1 MGITLKLRKTRKVGI
16 MSIPFGFAPGSDDN
30 NELADMLENMGRML
44 RNGGDPS
51 GGSVNWT
58 SAHTASEQ
66 ALKKAGDPA
75 INEVDNEKL
84 RVAADL
90 ADLWLNDATTLPS
103 AGHTINGVTRDQW
116 LASTFDSW
124 KVVVQPV
131 ADAMAGVMTGMLP
144 SGNDAGSINI
154 PDELL
159 SSLPD
164 EVAANLRET
173 LASPDFAAIT
183 GPLMAMAKSMG
194 ATMFGTQFGQ
204 ALGQMTTEVLSNSD
218 VGIPLNASGRP
229 GLVISNANEFIKGL
243 SIDESEARLY
253 ITLRELAHQRLFNAA
268 PWIQSQL
275 MAAISDYARG
285 VKIDTGA
292 IEQAMTQI
300 DPTDPDSINNMM
312 ASSLF
317 EPTQTPEQIAALTR
331 IELLLALIEGWVT
344 VVVTQAAGTRLQ
356 SAGALEEVFRRR
368 RGAGGPAEKVF
379 GGLIGLEMR
388 PRRMREAAAL
398 WQRLADTQGIA
409 ARDNLWS
416 HPDLL
421 PRDSDIDDIDA
432 FLLAGTEDLMA
443 ELNKAI
449 ESSKD
454 DPEDDS

>member
-1 MGITLKLRKTRKVGI
+1 
-16 MSIPFGFAPGSDDN
+16 MSMPFGFAPGGDDN

-58 SAHTASEQ
+58 TAHTSSEQ
-66 ALKKAGDPA
+66 VLQKAGDPA
-75 INEVDNEKL
+75 IADADNEKL
-84 RVAADL
+84 RAAADI

-103 AGHTINGVTRDQW
+103 AGHTINGVTRTQW

-124 KVVVQPV
+124 KLVVQPV
-131 ADAMAGVMTGMLP
+131 ADAMSNVMTGMLP
-144 SGNDAGSINI
+144 SGDEAGTINI

-218 VGIPLNASGRP
+218 VGIPLNASGKP
-229 GLVISNANEFIKGL
+229 GLVISNTNAFIHGL
-243 SIDESEARLY
+243 SIDDSQARIY
-253 ITLRELAHQRLFNAA
+253 ITLRELAHQRLFAAA

-285 VKIDTGA
+285 VKIDTSA
-292 IEQAMTQI
+292 IEAAMTQI

-312 ASSLF
+312 TSSLF

-356 SAGALEEVFRRR
+356 SAAALEEVFRRR
-368 RGAGGPAEKVF
+368 RAAGGPAEKVF

-398 WQRLADTQGIA
+398 WQRLADTQGVA
-409 ARDNLWS
+409 ARDALWS

-421 PRDSDIDDIDA
+421 PRDSDIDNIDA
-432 FLLAGTEDLMA
+432 FLATGTEDLMA

-449 ESSKD
+449 EGSKE
-454 DPEDDS
+454 DPLNES

>member
-1 MGITLKLRKTRKVGI
+1 
-16 MSIPFGFAPGSDDN
+16 MSMPFGFAPGGDDN

-58 SAHTASEQ
+58 SAHAASDQ
-66 ALKKAGDPA
+66 ALNKSGDPA
-75 INEVDNEKL
+75 INESENEKL
-84 RVAADL
+84 RSAADL
-90 ADLWLNDATTLPS
+90 ADLWLNDATTIPS
-103 AGHTINGVTRDQW
+103 AGHTINGVTRTQW

-124 KVVVQPV
+124 KIVVQPV
-131 ADAMAGVMTGMLP
+131 ADAMAGVMTGILP
-144 SGNDAGSINI
+144 SGSDAGTINI
-154 PDELL
+154 PEELL

-218 VGIPLNASGRP
+218 VGIPLNASGKP
-229 GLVISNANEFIKGL
+229 GLVISNTNAFIQGL

-253 ITLRELAHQRLFNAA
+253 ITLRELAHQRLFTAA

-275 MAAISDYARG
+275 MAAISSYARG
-285 VKIDTGA
+285 VKIDTSA

-300 DPTDPDSINNMM
+300 DPSNLDSINSMM
-312 ASSLF
+312 TSSLF
-317 EPTQTPEQIAALTR
+317 EPTQTPEQLAALTR

-344 VVVTQAAGTRLQ
+344 VVVTKAAGTRLQ
-356 SAGALEEVFRRR
+356 SVGALEEVFRRR
-368 RGAGGPAEKVF
+368 RAAGGPAEKVF

-398 WQRLADTQGIA
+398 WQRLAETQGIA
-409 ARDNLWS
+409 ARDALWS

-421 PRDSDIDDIDA
+421 PRDSDIDDIDT
-432 FLLAGTEDLMA
+432 FLATGTEDLMA

-449 ESSKD
+449 ESAKE
-454 DPEDDS
+454 DPDQNH

>member
-1 MGITLKLRKTRKVGI
+1 MGITLKRRKTRKVGI
-16 MSIPFGFAPGSDDN
+16 MSIPFGFAPGGDGN

-58 SAHTASEQ
+58 SAHTASAQ
-66 ALKKAGDPA
+66 ALKSAGDPA
-75 INEVDNEKL
+75 ITPNDQERL
-84 RVAADL
+84 RTAANV
-90 ADLWLNDATTLPS
+90 ADLWLNGATALPS
-103 AGHTINGVTRDQW
+103 AGHTINAVTRTEW
-116 LASTFDSW
+116 LATTFDSW

-131 ADAMAGVMTGMLP
+131 ADGVASVMTGMLP
-144 SGNDAGSINI
+144 AGNEAGSINI
-154 PDELL
+154 PEELL
-159 SSLPD
+159 ASLPD

-173 LASPDFAAIT
+173 LGSADFAAIT

-218 VGIPLNASGRP
+218 IGIPLNASGKP
-229 GLVISNANEFIKGL
+229 GLVVTNVDAFIKGL
-243 SIDESEARLY
+243 SIDESDARVY
-253 ITLRELAHQRLFNAA
+253 VTLRELAHQRLFAAA

-275 MAAISDYARG
+275 LAAISDYARG
-285 VKIDTGA
+285 VKIDTAA

-300 DPTDPDSINNMM
+300 DPANPESINEMM
-312 ASSLF
+312 TSSLF
-317 EPTQTPEQIAALTR
+317 EPTQTSEQIAALTR

-344 VVVTQAAGTRLQ
+344 VVVTDAAGARLP
-356 SAGALEEVFRRR
+356 SARALEEVFRRR
-368 RGAGGPAEKVF
+368 RAAGGPAEKVF

-388 PRRMREAAAL
+388 PRRMREASAL
-398 WQRLADTQGIA
+398 WQRMAETQGIE

-432 FLLAGTEDLMA
+432 FLSTGSEDLMA

-449 ESSKD
+449 ESATEES
-454 DPEDDS
+454 EES

>member
-1 MGITLKLRKTRKVGI
+1 MKLRKTRKVGI
-16 MSIPFGFAPGSDDN
+16 MSIPFGFAPGGDGN

-58 SAHTASEQ
+58 SAHTASDQ
-66 ALKKAGDPA
+66 ALQTAGDPE
-75 INEVDNEKL
+75 ITPSDQERL
-84 RVAADL
+84 RAAADI
-90 ADLWLNDATTLPS
+90 ADLWLNGATALPS
-103 AGHTINGVTRDQW
+103 AGHTINAVTRTEW
-116 LASTFDSW
+116 LATTFDSW

-131 ADAMAGVMTGMLP
+131 ADGVASVMTGMLP
-144 SGNDAGSINI
+144 AGNETGTINI
-154 PDELL
+154 PEELL

-173 LASPDFAAIT
+173 LGSADFAAIT

-218 VGIPLNASGRP
+218 IGIPLNASGKP
-229 GLVISNANEFIKGL
+229 GLVVTNVDAFIKGL
-243 SIDESEARLY
+243 SIDESDARVY
-253 ITLRELAHQRLFNAA
+253 VTLRELAHQRLFAAA

-275 MAAISDYARG
+275 LAAISDYARG
-285 VKIDTGA
+285 VKIDTAA

-300 DPTDPDSINNMM
+300 DPANPESINQMM
-312 ASSLF
+312 TSSLF

-344 VVVTQAAGTRLQ
+344 VVVTDAAGARLP
-356 SAGALEEVFRRR
+356 SAAALEEVFRRR
-368 RGAGGPAEKVF
+368 RAAGGPAEKVF

-388 PRRMREAAAL
+388 PRRMREATSL
-398 WQRLADTQGIA
+398 WQRMAQTQGIE

-432 FLLAGTEDLMA
+432 FLATGSEDLMA

-449 ESSKD
+449 ESATEES
-454 DPEDDS
+454 EES

>member
-116 LASTFDSW
+116 IASTFDSW

-144 SGNDAGSINI
+144 SGSDAGSINI

-398 WQRLADTQGIA
+398 WQRLTDTQGIA

-454 DPEDDS
+454 DPEDNS

>member
-1 MGITLKLRKTRKVGI
+1 
-16 MSIPFGFAPGSDDN
+16 MSMPFGFAPGGDDN

-51 GGSVNWT
+51 GGSVNWS
-58 SAHTASEQ
+58 SAHSASEQ
-66 ALKKAGDPA
+66 ALKKSGDPD
-75 INEVDNEKL
+75 ISESDNDKL
-84 RVAADL
+84 RAAADL
-90 ADLWLNDATTLPS
+90 ADLWLNDATTIPS
-103 AGHTINGVTRDQW
+103 AGHTINGVTRSQW

-131 ADAMAGVMTGMLP
+131 ADAMSAVMTGMLP
-144 SGNDAGSINI
+144 AGNDAGSVNI

-159 SSLPD
+159 SSLP
-164 EVAANLRET
+164 EEIAANLRET
-173 LASPDFAAIT
+173 LSSPDFAAIT

-204 ALGQMTTEVLSNSD
+204 ALGQMTMEVLSNSD
-218 VGIPLNASGRP
+218 VGIPLNTAGKP
-229 GLVISNANEFIKGL
+229 GLVISNANSFIQGL

-253 ITLRELAHQRLFNAA
+253 LTLRELAHQRLFTAA

-285 VKIDTGA
+285 VKIDTSA
-292 IEQAMTQI
+292 IESAIAQI
-300 DPTDPDSINNMM
+300 DPTNPDSIDAMM

-317 EPTQTPEQIAALTR
+317 EPTKTPEQTAALTR
-331 IELLLALIEGWVT
+331 IELLLALIEGWVN
-344 VVVTQAAGTRLQ
+344 VVVTDAAASRLK

-368 RGAGGPAEKVF
+368 RAAGGPAEKVF

-398 WQRLADTQGIA
+398 WQNLAATQGVA
-409 ARDNLWS
+409 ARDALWA

-432 FLLAGTEDLMA
+432 FLATGSEDLMS

-454 DPEDDS
+454 EPEANA

>member
-1 MGITLKLRKTRKVGI
+1 
-16 MSIPFGFAPGSDDN
+16 MSIPFGFAPGGDEN

-58 SAHTASEQ
+58 SAHTASDQ
-66 ALKKAGDPA
+66 ALNKAGDPA
-75 INEVDNEKL
+75 INESDNEKL
-84 RVAADL
+84 RAAADL
-90 ADLWLNDATTLPS
+90 ADLWLNDATTIPS
-103 AGHTINGVTRDQW
+103 AGHTINGVTRTQW

-154 PDELL
+154 PEELL

-218 VGIPLNASGRP
+218 VGIPLNASGKP
-229 GLVISNANEFIKGL
+229 GLVISNTNAFIKGL

-253 ITLRELAHQRLFNAA
+253 ITLRELAHQRLFTAA

-285 VKIDTGA
+285 VKIDTSA

-300 DPTDPDSINNMM
+300 DPSNPDSINSMM
-312 ASSLF
+312 TSSLF
-317 EPTQTPEQIAALTR
+317 EPTQTPEQVAALTR

-368 RGAGGPAEKVF
+368 RAAGGPAEKVF

-398 WQRLADTQGIA
+398 WQRLAETQGIA
-409 ARDNLWS
+409 ARDALWS

-432 FLLAGTEDLMA
+432 FLATGTEDLMA

-449 ESSKD
+449 ESAKE
-454 DPEDDS
+454 DPENNG

>member
-1 MGITLKLRKTRKVGI
+1 MKLRKTRKVGI
-16 MSIPFGFAPGSDDN
+16 MSIPFGFAPGGDGN

-58 SAHTASEQ
+58 SAHTASDQ
-66 ALKKAGDPA
+66 ALQTAGDPE
-75 INEVDNEKL
+75 ITPSDQERL
-84 RVAADL
+84 RAAADI
-90 ADLWLNDATTLPS
+90 ADLWLNGATALPS
-103 AGHTINGVTRDQW
+103 AGHTINAVTRTEW
-116 LASTFDSW
+116 LATTFDSW

-131 ADAMAGVMTGMLP
+131 ADGVASVMTGMLP
-144 SGNDAGSINI
+144 AGNETGTINI
-154 PDELL
+154 PEELL

-173 LASPDFAAIT
+173 LGSADFAAIT

-218 VGIPLNASGRP
+218 IGIPLNASGKP
-229 GLVISNANEFIKGL
+229 GLVVTNVDAFIKGL
-243 SIDESEARLY
+243 SIDESDARVY
-253 ITLRELAHQRLFNAA
+253 VTLRELAHQRLFAAA

-275 MAAISDYARG
+275 LAAISDYARG
-285 VKIDTGA
+285 VKIDTAA

-300 DPTDPDSINNMM
+300 DPANPESINQMM
-312 ASSLF
+312 TSSLF

-344 VVVTQAAGTRLQ
+344 VVVTDAAGARLP
-356 SAGALEEVFRRR
+356 SAAALEEVFRRR
-368 RGAGGPAEKVF
+368 RAAGGPAEKVF

-388 PRRMREAAAL
+388 PRRMREATSL
-398 WQRLADTQGIA
+398 WQRMAQTQGIE

-421 PRDSDIDDIDA
+421 PRDSDIDDIEA
-432 FLLAGTEDLMA
+432 FLATGSEDLMA

-449 ESSKD
+449 ESATEES
-454 DPEDDS
+454 EES

>member
-1 MGITLKLRKTRKVGI
+1 
-16 MSIPFGFAPGSDDN
+16 
-30 NELADMLENMGRML
+30 
-44 RNGGDPS
+44 
-51 GGSVNWT
+51 
-58 SAHTASEQ
+58 
-66 ALKKAGDPA
+66 
-75 INEVDNEKL
+75 
-84 RVAADL
+84 
-90 ADLWLNDATTLPS
+90 
-103 AGHTINGVTRDQW
+103 
-116 LASTFDSW
+116 
-124 KVVVQPV
+124 
-131 ADAMAGVMTGMLP
+131 MLP
-144 SGNDAGSINI
+144 SGNDAGTINI
-154 PDELL
+154 PEELL

-218 VGIPLNASGRP
+218 VGIPLNASGKP
-229 GLVISNANEFIKGL
+229 GLVISNTNAFIQGL

-253 ITLRELAHQRLFNAA
+253 ITLRELAHQRLFTAA

-285 VKIDTGA
+285 VKIDTSA
-292 IEQAMTQI
+292 IEEAMTQI
-300 DPTDPDSINNMM
+300 DPTNPDSINSMM
-312 ASSLF
+312 TSSLF
-317 EPTQTPEQIAALTR
+317 EPTQTPEQVAALTR

-344 VVVTQAAGTRLQ
+344 VVVTAAAGTRLQ

-368 RGAGGPAEKVF
+368 RAAGGPAEKVF

-398 WQRLADTQGIA
+398 WQRLAETQGVA
-409 ARDNLWS
+409 ARDALWS

-432 FLLAGTEDLMA
+432 FLATGTEDLMA

-449 ESSKD
+449 ESSKE
-454 DPEDDS
+454 DPEDNE

>member
-1 MGITLKLRKTRKVGI
+1 
-16 MSIPFGFAPGSDDN
+16 MSMPFGFAPGGDDN

-58 SAHTASEQ
+58 SAHTASDQ

-75 INEVDNEKL
+75 ISESDNDKL
-84 RVAADL
+84 RSAADL
-90 ADLWLNDATTLPS
+90 ADLWLNDATTIPS
-103 AGHTINGVTRDQW
+103 AGHTINGVTRNQW

-124 KVVVQPV
+124 KLVVQPV
-131 ADAMAGVMTGMLP
+131 ADAMSGVMTGMLP
-144 SGNDAGSINI
+144 SGNDLGTINI
-154 PDELL
+154 PEELL

-218 VGIPLNASGRP
+218 VGIPLNASGKP
-229 GLVISNANEFIKGL
+229 GLVISNTNAFIQGL

-253 ITLRELAHQRLFNAA
+253 ITLRELAHQRLFTAA

-285 VKIDTGA
+285 VKIDTSA
-292 IEQAMTQI
+292 IEEAMTQI
-300 DPTDPDSINNMM
+300 DPTNPDSINSMM
-312 ASSLF
+312 TSSLF
-317 EPTQTPEQIAALTR
+317 EPTQTPEQVAALTR

-368 RGAGGPAEKVF
+368 RAAGGPAEKVF

-398 WQRLADTQGIA
+398 WQRLAETQGIA
-409 ARDNLWS
+409 ARDALWS

-432 FLLAGTEDLMA
+432 FLATGTEDLMA

-449 ESSKD
+449 ESSKE
-454 DPEDDS
+454 DPDQNS

>member
-1 MGITLKLRKTRKVGI
+1 
-16 MSIPFGFAPGSDDN
+16 MSMPFGFAPGGDDN

-58 SAHTASEQ
+58 SAHTASDQ
-66 ALKKAGDPA
+66 VLQKAGDPS
-75 INEVDNEKL
+75 INDSDTEKL
-84 RVAADL
+84 RTAADL
-90 ADLWLNDATTLPS
+90 ADLWLNDATTIPS
-103 AGHTINGVTRDQW
+103 AGHTINGVTRTQW

-124 KVVVQPV
+124 KLVVQPV
-131 ADAMAGVMTGMLP
+131 ADAMSGVMTGLLP
-144 SGNDAGSINI
+144 SGNESGSLNI
-154 PDELL
+154 PEELL

-218 VGIPLNASGRP
+218 VGIPLNASGKP
-229 GLVISNANEFIKGL
+229 GLVISNANQFVSGL
-243 SIDESEARLY
+243 SIDESEALLY
-253 ITLRELAHQRLFNAA
+253 ITLRELAHQRLFTAA

-285 VKIDTGA
+285 VKIDTSA
-292 IEQAMTQI
+292 IEAAMTQI
-300 DPTDPDSINNMM
+300 DPSDPESINSMM
-312 ASSLF
+312 TSSLF
-317 EPTQTPEQIAALTR
+317 EPTQTPEQVAALTR

-368 RGAGGPAEKVF
+368 RAAGGPAEKVF

-398 WQRLADTQGIA
+398 WQRLADTQGIS
-409 ARDNLWS
+409 ARDALWS

-432 FLLAGTEDLMA
+432 FLATGTEDLMA
-443 ELNKAI
+443 ELNMAI
-449 ESSKD
+449 ESAKE
-454 DPEDDS
+454 DPEKDS

>member
-1 MGITLKLRKTRKVGI
+1 
-16 MSIPFGFAPGSDDN
+16 MSMPFGFAPGGDDN

-58 SAHTASEQ
+58 TAHTSSEQ
-66 ALKKAGDPA
+66 VLQKAGDPA
-75 INEVDNEKL
+75 IADADNEKL
-84 RVAADL
+84 RAAADI

-103 AGHTINGVTRDQW
+103 AGHTINGVTRTQW

-124 KVVVQPV
+124 KLVVQPV
-131 ADAMAGVMTGMLP
+131 ADAMSNVMTGMLP
-144 SGNDAGSINI
+144 SGDEAGTINI

-218 VGIPLNASGRP
+218 VGIPLNASGKP
-229 GLVISNANEFIKGL
+229 GLVVSNTNAFIHGL
-243 SIDESEARLY
+243 SIDDSQARIY
-253 ITLRELAHQRLFNAA
+253 ITLRELAHQRLFAAA

-285 VKIDTGA
+285 VKIDTSA
-292 IEQAMTQI
+292 IEAAMTQI
-300 DPTDPDSINNMM
+300 DPTDPDSINDMM
-312 ASSLF
+312 TSSLF

-356 SAGALEEVFRRR
+356 SAAALEEVFRRR
-368 RGAGGPAEKVF
+368 RAAGGPAEKVF

-398 WQRLADTQGIA
+398 WQRLADTQGVA
-409 ARDNLWS
+409 ARDALWS

-421 PRDSDIDDIDA
+421 PRDSDIDNIDA
-432 FLLAGTEDLMA
+432 FLATGTEDLMA

-449 ESSKD
+449 EGSKE
-454 DPEDDS
+454 DPLNES

>member
-1 MGITLKLRKTRKVGI
+1 
-16 MSIPFGFAPGSDDN
+16 MSMPFGFAPGGDDN
-30 NELADMLENMGRML
+30 NELADMLENMSRML

-58 SAHTASEQ
+58 SAHTSSEQ
-66 ALKKAGDPA
+66 ALQKAGDPA
-75 INEVDNEKL
+75 ISDSDNEKL
-84 RVAADL
+84 RASADI

-103 AGHTINGVTRDQW
+103 AGHTINGVTRTQW

-124 KVVVQPV
+124 KLVVQPV
-131 ADAMAGVMTGMLP
+131 ADAMSDVMTGLLP
-144 SGNDAGSINI
+144 AGNDAGALNI
-154 PDELL
+154 PEELL

-218 VGIPLNASGRP
+218 VGIPLNASGKP
-229 GLVISNANEFIKGL
+229 GLVISNANQFVAGL
-243 SIDESEARLY
+243 SIDESEALLY
-253 ITLRELAHQRLFNAA
+253 ITLRELAHQRLFAAA

-285 VKIDTGA
+285 VKIDTSA
-292 IEQAMTQI
+292 IEAAMTQI
-300 DPTDPDSINNMM
+300 DPTDPESINSMM
-312 ASSLF
+312 TSSLF
-317 EPTQTPEQIAALTR
+317 EPTQTPEQVAALTR

-356 SAGALEEVFRRR
+356 SIGALEEVFRRR
-368 RGAGGPAEKVF
+368 RAAGGPAEKVF

-398 WQRLADTQGIA
+398 WQRLADTQSIS
-409 ARDNLWS
+409 ARDALWS

-432 FLLAGTEDLMA
+432 FLATGTEDLMA

-449 ESSKD
+449 ESAKE
-454 DPEDDS
+454 DPEKDS

>member
-1 MGITLKLRKTRKVGI
+1 MGITLKRRKTRKVGI
-16 MSIPFGFAPGSDDN
+16 MSIPFGFAPGGDGN

-58 SAHTASEQ
+58 SAHTASAQ
-66 ALKKAGDPA
+66 ALQAAGDPE
-75 INEVDNEKL
+75 ITSNDKERL
-84 RVAADL
+84 RAAADI
-90 ADLWLNDATTLPS
+90 ADLWLNGATALPS
-103 AGHTINGVTRDQW
+103 AGHTINAVTRTEW
-116 LASTFDSW
+116 LATTFDSW

-131 ADAMAGVMTGMLP
+131 ADGVASVMTGMLP
-144 SGNDAGSINI
+144 AGNESGTIEI
-154 PDELL
+154 PEELL
-159 SSLPD
+159 ASLPD

-173 LASPDFAAIT
+173 LGSADFAAIT

-218 VGIPLNASGRP
+218 IGIPLNASGKP
-229 GLVISNANEFIKGL
+229 GLVVTNVDAFIKGL
-243 SIDESEARLY
+243 SIDESDARVY
-253 ITLRELAHQRLFNAA
+253 VTLRELAHQRLFAAA

-275 MAAISDYARG
+275 LAAISDYARG
-285 VKIDTGA
+285 VKIDTTA

-300 DPTDPDSINNMM
+300 DPANPESINQMM
-312 ASSLF
+312 TSSLF

-344 VVVTQAAGTRLQ
+344 VVVTDAAGARLP

-368 RGAGGPAEKVF
+368 RAAGGPAEKVF

-388 PRRMREAAAL
+388 PRRMREASAL
-398 WQRLADTQGIA
+398 WQRMAETQGIE

-432 FLLAGTEDLMA
+432 FLATGSEDLMA

-449 ESSKD
+449 ESATEESD
-454 DPEDDS
+454 ES

>member
-1 MGITLKLRKTRKVGI
+1 MGITLKLRKTREVGI
-16 MSIPFGFAPGSDDN
+16 MSIPFGFAPGGDDN
-30 NELADMLENMGRML
+30 NQIADMLENMGRML

-51 GGSVNWT
+51 GGSVNWN
-58 SAHTASEQ
+58 SAHSASAQ
-66 ALKKAGDPA
+66 ALQSAGDPE
-75 INEVDNEKL
+75 ITENDQELL
-84 RVAADL
+84 RAAADL
-90 ADLWLNDATTLPS
+90 ADLWLNGATVLPS
-103 AGHTINGVTRDQW
+103 AGHTINAVTRTQW
-116 LASTFDSW
+116 LANTFDSW
-124 KVVVQPV
+124 KIVVQPV
-131 ADAMAGVMTGMLP
+131 ADGVASVMTGMLP
-144 SGNDAGSINI
+144 AGNESGTIEI
-154 PDELL
+154 PEELL

-164 EVAANLRET
+164 EVADNLRET

-218 VGIPLNASGRP
+218 IGIPLNASGKP
-229 GLVISNANEFIKGL
+229 GLVVTNVDTFIKGL
-243 SIDESEARLY
+243 SVDESDVRIY
-253 ITLRELAHQRLFNAA
+253 ITLRELAHQRLFAAA

-275 MAAISDYARG
+275 LTAISDYARG
-285 VKIDTGA
+285 VKIDTAA

-300 DPTDPDSINNMM
+300 DPTNPESIDQMM
-312 ASSLF
+312 TSSLF

-344 VVVTQAAGTRLQ
+344 VVVTEAAGTRLP

-368 RGAGGPAEKVF
+368 RATGGPAEKVF

-388 PRRMREAAAL
+388 PRRMREAASL
-398 WQRLADTQGIA
+398 WQRMAQTQGIE

-421 PRDSDIDDIDA
+421 PRDADIDDIDA
-432 FLLAGTEDLMA
+432 FLASGSEDLMA

-449 ESSKD
+449 ESAE
-454 DPEDDS
+454 EDQQD

>member
-1 MGITLKLRKTRKVGI
+1 
-16 MSIPFGFAPGSDDN
+16 MSIPFGFAPGGDDN
-30 NELADMLENMGRML
+30 NQLADMLESMGRML

-58 SAHTASEQ
+58 SAHTAADE
-66 ALKKAGDPA
+66 ALKKSGDPS
-75 INEVDNEKL
+75 INDTEIEKL
-84 RVAADL
+84 CAAADL
-90 ADLWLNDATTLPS
+90 ADLWLNDATTIPS
-103 AGHTINGVTRDQW
+103 AGHTINGVTRSQW

-131 ADAMAGVMTGMLP
+131 ADAMSGVMTGLLP
-144 SGNDAGSINI
+144 SGNDSGALNI
-154 PDELL
+154 PEELL

-204 ALGQMTTEVLSNSD
+204 ALGQMATEVLSNSD
-218 VGIPLNASGRP
+218 VGIPLNASGKP
-229 GLVISNANEFIKGL
+229 GLVVSNTNDFIKGL

-253 ITLRELAHQRLFNAA
+253 ITLRELAHQRLFTAA

-285 VKIDTGA
+285 VKIDTSA
-292 IEQAMTQI
+292 IEEAMTQI
-300 DPTDPDSINNMM
+300 DPTNPDSINSMM
-312 ASSLF
+312 TSSLF
-317 EPTQTPEQIAALTR
+317 EPTQTPEQVAALTR

-344 VVVTQAAGTRLQ
+344 VVVTNAAGERLQ
-356 SAGALEEVFRRR
+356 SAAALEEVFRRR
-368 RGAGGPAEKVF
+368 RAAGGPAEKVF

-388 PRRMREAAAL
+388 PRRMREAASL
-398 WQRLADTQGIA
+398 WLRLAESQGIA
-409 ARDNLWS
+409 ARDALWS

-432 FLLAGTEDLMA
+432 FLATGTEDLMA

-449 ESSKD
+449 ESSSE
-454 DPEDDS
+454 DPETK

>member
-1 MGITLKLRKTRKVGI
+1 M
-16 MSIPFGFAPGSDDN
+16 PFGFAPGGDDN

-58 SAHTASEQ
+58 SAHSASDQ

-75 INEVDNEKL
+75 INATDNEKL
-84 RVAADL
+84 QSAADL
-90 ADLWLNDATTLPS
+90 ADLWLNDATTIPS
-103 AGHTINGVTRDQW
+103 AGHTINGVTRTQW

-131 ADAMAGVMTGMLP
+131 ADAMSGVMTGMLP
-144 SGNDAGSINI
+144 SGNDTGTINI

-218 VGIPLNASGRP
+218 VGIPLNASGKP
-229 GLVISNANEFIKGL
+229 GLVITNTNAFIQGL

-253 ITLRELAHQRLFNAA
+253 ITLRELAHQRLFTAA

-285 VKIDTGA
+285 VKIDTSA
-292 IEQAMTQI
+292 IEEAMTQI
-300 DPTDPDSINNMM
+300 DPTNPDSINSMM

-317 EPTQTPEQIAALTR
+317 EPTQTPEQVAALTR

-368 RGAGGPAEKVF
+368 RAAGGPAEKVF

-398 WQRLADTQGIA
+398 WQRLAETQGIA
-409 ARDNLWS
+409 ARDALWS

-421 PRDSDIDDIDA
+421 PRDSDIDDIEA
-432 FLLAGTEDLMA
+432 FLATGTEDLMA

-449 ESSKD
+449 ESSKE
-454 DPEDDS
+454 DPENNS

>member
-1 MGITLKLRKTRKVGI
+1 
-16 MSIPFGFAPGSDDN
+16 MSMPFGFAPGSDDN

-58 SAHTASEQ
+58 SAHAASDQ

-75 INEVDNEKL
+75 ITDADIEKL
-84 RVAADL
+84 RSAADL
-90 ADLWLNDATTLPS
+90 ADLWLNDATTIPS
-103 AGHTINGVTRDQW
+103 AGHTVNGVTRTQW

-131 ADAMAGVMTGMLP
+131 ADAMSGVMTGMLP
-144 SGNDAGSINI
+144 SGNDVGTINI
-154 PDELL
+154 PEELL

-218 VGIPLNASGRP
+218 VGIPLNASGKP
-229 GLVISNANEFIKGL
+229 GLVVSNTNAFIHGL
-243 SIDESEARLY
+243 SVDESEARLY
-253 ITLRELAHQRLFNAA
+253 ITLRELAHQRLFTAA

-285 VKIDTGA
+285 VKIDTSA
-292 IEQAMTQI
+292 IEEAMTQI
-300 DPTDPDSINNMM
+300 DPTNPESINSMM

-317 EPTQTPEQIAALTR
+317 EPTQTPEQEAALKR

-356 SAGALEEVFRRR
+356 SVGALEEVFRRR
-368 RGAGGPAEKVF
+368 RAAGGPAEKVF

-388 PRRMREAAAL
+388 PRRMREAATL
-398 WQRLADTQGIA
+398 WQRLAETQGMA
-409 ARDNLWS
+409 ARDALWT

-432 FLLAGTEDLMA
+432 FLATGTEDLMA

-449 ESSKD
+449 ESTKE
-454 DPEDDS
+454 DPEKNS

>member
-1 MGITLKLRKTRKVGI
+1 
-16 MSIPFGFAPGSDDN
+16 MSMPFGFAPGGDDN

-58 SAHTASEQ
+58 TAHTSSEQ
-66 ALKKAGDPA
+66 VLQKAGDPA
-75 INEVDNEKL
+75 IADADNEKL
-84 RVAADL
+84 RAAADI

-103 AGHTINGVTRDQW
+103 AGHTINGVTRTQW

-124 KVVVQPV
+124 KLVVQPV
-131 ADAMAGVMTGMLP
+131 ADAMSNVMTGMLP
-144 SGNDAGSINI
+144 SGDEAGTINI

-218 VGIPLNASGRP
+218 VGIPLNASGKP
-229 GLVISNANEFIKGL
+229 GLVISNTNAFIHGL
-243 SIDESEARLY
+243 SIDDSQARIY
-253 ITLRELAHQRLFNAA
+253 ITLRELAHQRLFAAA

-285 VKIDTGA
+285 VKIDTSA
-292 IEQAMTQI
+292 IEAAMTQI

-312 ASSLF
+312 TSSLF

-356 SAGALEEVFRRR
+356 SAAALEEVFRRR
-368 RGAGGPAEKVF
+368 RAAGGPAEKVF

-398 WQRLADTQGIA
+398 WQRLADTQGVA
-409 ARDNLWS
+409 ARDALWS

-432 FLLAGTEDLMA
+432 FLATGTEDLMA

-449 ESSKD
+449 EGSKE
-454 DPEDDS
+454 DPLNES

>member
-1 MGITLKLRKTRKVGI
+1 MGITLNLRKTRKVGV
-16 MSIPFGFAPGSDDN
+16 MSIPFGFASGGDDN

-58 SAHTASEQ
+58 SAHTASAQ
-66 ALKKAGDPA
+66 TLKQAGDPA
-75 INEVDNEKL
+75 INEADTEKL
-84 RVAADL
+84 RAAADL
-90 ADLWLNDATTLPS
+90 ADLWLNDATTIPS
-103 AGHTINGVTRDQW
+103 AGYTINGVTRDQW

-144 SGNDAGSINI
+144 SGNEAGTINI

-229 GLVISNANEFIKGL
+229 GLVISNANEFVKGL

-253 ITLRELAHQRLFNAA
+253 ITLRELAHQRLFTAA

-275 MAAISDYARG
+275 MAAITDYARG
-285 VKIDTGA
+285 VKIDTSA

-312 ASSLF
+312 TSSLF

-432 FLLAGTEDLMA
+432 FLSAGTEDLMA

-449 ESSKD
+449 ESSKE
-454 DPEDDS
+454 DPENNS

>member
-1 MGITLKLRKTRKVGI
+1 
-16 MSIPFGFAPGSDDN
+16 MSMPFGFAPGGDDN

-58 SAHTASEQ
+58 SAHTSSEQ
-66 ALKKAGDPA
+66 ALQKAGDPA
-75 INEVDNEKL
+75 INDSDNEKL
-84 RVAADL
+84 RAAADI

-103 AGHTINGVTRDQW
+103 AGHTINGVTRTQW

-124 KVVVQPV
+124 KLVVQPV
-131 ADAMAGVMTGMLP
+131 ADAMSDVMTGLLP
-144 SGNDAGSINI
+144 AGNDSGALNI
-154 PDELL
+154 PEELL

-218 VGIPLNASGRP
+218 VGIPLNASGKP
-229 GLVISNANEFIKGL
+229 GLVISNANQFVAGL
-243 SIDESEARLY
+243 SIDESEALLY
-253 ITLRELAHQRLFNAA
+253 ITLRELAHQRLFTAA

-285 VKIDTGA
+285 VKIDTSA
-292 IEQAMTQI
+292 IEAAMTQI
-300 DPTDPDSINNMM
+300 DPSDPESINSMM
-312 ASSLF
+312 TSSLF
-317 EPTQTPEQIAALTR
+317 EPTQTPEQVAALTR

-344 VVVTQAAGTRLQ
+344 VVVTQAAVTRLQ
-356 SAGALEEVFRRR
+356 SAPALEEVFRRR
-368 RGAGGPAEKVF
+368 RAAGGPAEKVF

-398 WQRLADTQGIA
+398 WQRLADTQGIS
-409 ARDNLWS
+409 ARDALWS

-432 FLLAGTEDLMA
+432 FLATGTEDLMA

-449 ESSKD
+449 ESAKEE
-454 DPEDDS
+454 PEKES

>member
-1 MGITLKLRKTRKVGI
+1 MGITLNLRKTRKVGV
-16 MSIPFGFAPGSDDN
+16 MSIPFGFASGGDDN

-58 SAHTASEQ
+58 SAHTASAQ
-66 ALKKAGDPA
+66 TLKQAGDPA
-75 INEVDNEKL
+75 INEADTEKL
-84 RVAADL
+84 RAAADL
-90 ADLWLNDATTLPS
+90 ADLWLNDATTIPS
-103 AGHTINGVTRDQW
+103 AGYTINGVTRDQW

-144 SGNDAGSINI
+144 SGNEAGTINI

-229 GLVISNANEFIKGL
+229 GLVISNANEFVKGL

-253 ITLRELAHQRLFNAA
+253 ITLRELAHQRLFTAA

-275 MAAISDYARG
+275 MAAITDYARG
-285 VKIDTGA
+285 VKIDTSA

-312 ASSLF
+312 TSSLF

-432 FLLAGTEDLMA
+432 FLSAGTEDLMA

-449 ESSKD
+449 ESSKE
-454 DPEDDS
+454 DPEDNS

>member
-1 MGITLKLRKTRKVGI
+1 
-16 MSIPFGFAPGSDDN
+16 MSIPFGFAPGGDEN

-58 SAHTASEQ
+58 SAHTAADQ
-66 ALKKAGDPA
+66 ALKQAGDPA
-75 INEVDNEKL
+75 IDESDTVKL
-84 RVAADL
+84 RAAADL
-90 ADLWLNDATTLPS
+90 ADLWLNDATTIPS
-103 AGHTINGVTRDQW
+103 AGHVINGVTRTQW
-116 LASTFDSW
+116 IASTFDSW

-131 ADAMAGVMTGMLP
+131 ADAMSAVMTGLLP
-144 SGNDAGSINI
+144 SGNEGGSVSI

-218 VGIPLNASGRP
+218 VGIPLNASGKP
-229 GLVISNANEFIKGL
+229 GLVITNVNAFIQGL
-243 SIDESEARLY
+243 SIDEAEARIY
-253 ITLRELAHQRLFNAA
+253 ITLRELAHQRLFTVA

-285 VKIDTGA
+285 VKIDTSA
-292 IEQAMTQI
+292 IEEAMTQI
-300 DPTDPDSINNMM
+300 DPSNPDSINSMM
-312 ASSLF
+312 TSSLF
-317 EPTQTPEQIAALTR
+317 EPTQTPEQVAALTR

-344 VVVTQAAGTRLQ
+344 VVVTQAAGSRLR
-356 SAGALEEVFRRR
+356 SAVALEEVFRRR
-368 RGAGGPAEKVF
+368 RAAGGPAEKVF

-398 WQRLADTQGIA
+398 WQRLAQTQGIA
-409 ARDNLWS
+409 ARDLLWT

-432 FLLAGTEDLMA
+432 FLATGSEDLMT
-443 ELNKAI
+443 ELNRTI
-449 ESSKD
+449 ESSQEDPQKD
-454 DPEDDS
+454 S

>member
-1 MGITLKLRKTRKVGI
+1 
-16 MSIPFGFAPGSDDN
+16 MSIPFGFAPGGDGN

-58 SAHTASEQ
+58 SAHTASAQ
-66 ALKKAGDPA
+66 ALQAAGDPE
-75 INEVDNEKL
+75 ITSNDKERL
-84 RVAADL
+84 RAAADI
-90 ADLWLNDATTLPS
+90 ADLWLNSATALPS
-103 AGHTINGVTRDQW
+103 AGHTINAVTRTEW
-116 LASTFDSW
+116 LATTFDSW

-131 ADAMAGVMTGMLP
+131 ADGVASVMTGMLP
-144 SGNDAGSINI
+144 AGNESGTIEI
-154 PDELL
+154 PEELL
-159 SSLPD
+159 ASLPD
-164 EVAANLRET
+164 EVAANLRDT
-173 LASPDFAAIT
+173 LGSADFAAIT

-218 VGIPLNASGRP
+218 IGIPLNASGKP
-229 GLVISNANEFIKGL
+229 GLVVTNVDAFIKGL
-243 SIDESEARLY
+243 SIDESDARVY
-253 ITLRELAHQRLFNAA
+253 VTLRELAHQRLFAAA

-275 MAAISDYARG
+275 LAAISDYARG
-285 VKIDTGA
+285 VKIDTTA

-300 DPTDPDSINNMM
+300 DPANPESINQMM
-312 ASSLF
+312 TSSLF

-344 VVVTQAAGTRLQ
+344 VVVTDAAGARLP

-368 RGAGGPAEKVF
+368 RAAGGPAEKVF

-398 WQRLADTQGIA
+398 WQRMAETQGIE

-432 FLLAGTEDLMA
+432 FLATGSEDLMA

-449 ESSKD
+449 ESATEESD
-454 DPEDDS
+454 ES